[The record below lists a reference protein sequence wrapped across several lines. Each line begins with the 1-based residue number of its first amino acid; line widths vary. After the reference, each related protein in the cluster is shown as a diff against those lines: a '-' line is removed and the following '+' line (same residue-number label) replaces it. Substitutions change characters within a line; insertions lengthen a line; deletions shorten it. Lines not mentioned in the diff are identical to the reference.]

1 MKKKIVAVV
10 ISILILSIV
19 GGIFIVSAELPAQQC
34 TVENPGGVNVYPDMV
49 EGSVSTWCPL
59 TNTTYT
65 FGCTGA
71 SIYKWIYGNAP
82 TDTGA
87 IITDLAGWRSAALIW
102 NDYEKKIYT
111 YGSAQTDFTNKI
123 TSYDPTGESTNTVV
137 LAETLTCANEV
148 PSGAFSPIQNSTY
161 IFGGDI
167 GGAGNIL
174 TDTISK
180 HTFYNSTVW
189 NLSTAALP
197 VVASHMETST
207 VYVPDLDII
216 VVAGGITTGYTT
228 NGGLNTILILNCTND
243 TLYTSSATVPYTY
256 KYPTSDMVSFYN
268 PYDNLVYFAGGC
280 SQVTASYVYEDA
292 VWVYDPFTDA
302 VENLET
308 TQSVVLSNT
317 ADDFGAAYAMNLMMG
332 QFLRVG
338 KTTAE
343 QTTINVLNQTNA
355 SVIPQL
361 EAIYQNF
368 TLGELTTYMNYKW
381 NDTVATEYPRYN
393 GSSISV
399 QYPIFEWW
407 YDAGSSGYN
416 LTFADDNA
424 FTTDVVTIS
433 NINETNYP
441 TEYDE
446 FGPLVRFKIPTGTDI
461 GNGTRYVK
469 VNGSG
474 ESDWWVFE
482 GGGTESGG
490 YESDIQ
496 FISIN
501 GQVNGTTIVDAT
513 PIFNWTNVST
523 LIGYHILG
531 IQYRLEIANDSAFT
545 DVVVNF
551 SNISSSNSFF
561 SGYYSDNST
570 RISLTLHEN
579 FALETNKIYYCRV
592 TPYYISGWG

>member
-1 MKKKIVAVV
+1 MKKKIVTLVV
-10 ISILILSIV
+10 SLLLLSIV
-19 GGIFIVSAELPAQQC
+19 GGIFIVSAKLPAQQC
-34 TVENPGGVNVYPDMV
+34 TVENPGGVNVYPDLD
-49 EGSVSTWCPL
+49 EGSVSIWCPL

-65 FGCTGA
+65 FGCDTPK
-71 SIYKWIYGNAP
+71 IYKYIYGNAP
-82 TDTGA
+82 SDTGA
-87 IITDLAGWRSAALIW
+87 IITDIPNWRSAVLIW
-102 NDYEKKIYT
+102 NDYEEKIYT
-111 YGSAQTDFTNKI
+111 YGSAQTDFTDKI
-123 TSYDPTGESTNTVV
+123 TSYDPTSESTNTVV
-137 LAETLTCANEV
+137 LTETLPCANEV
-148 PSGAFSPIQNSTY
+148 PSGAYSPMQNSTY

-167 GGAGNIL
+167 GGASNTL

-180 HTFYNSTVW
+180 HTFFNSTVW
-189 NLSTAALP
+189 NISTAVLP

-216 VVAGGITTGYTT
+216 VVAGGITTGYAT
-228 NGGLNTILILNCTND
+228 NGGLNTILVLNCTND
-243 TLYTSSATVPYTY
+243 TLYTSSATVPYVY

-280 SQVTASYVYEDA
+280 NQVTGNYVYEDA

-308 TQSVVLSNT
+308 TQSVTLSNE

-338 KTTAE
+338 KTTL
-343 QTTINVLNQTNA
+343 QQKTINVLTQTNA

-407 YDAGSSGYN
+407 YDASSSGYN
-416 LTFADDNA
+416 LTFADDSA

-433 NINETNYP
+433 NINEANYP

-446 FGPLVRFKIPTGTDI
+446 FGPLVRFKIPTGTHI
-461 GNGTRYVK
+461 GNGTRYVR

-474 ESDWWVFE
+474 ESDWWIFE
-482 GGGTESGG
+482 GGEAESGG
-490 YESDIQ
+490 SESEIQ

-501 GQVNGTTIVDAT
+501 SKGNGTTIVDTT
-513 PIFNWTNVST
+513 PTFNWTNVS
-523 LIGYHILG
+523 ISIDYHLSG
-531 IQYRLEIANDSAFT
+531 IQYRLEVANDSAFT
-545 DVVVNF
+545 DVVINF
-551 SNISSSNSFF
+551 SNVSSSNSFF
-561 SGYYSDNST
+561 NSYYSDNST
-570 RISLTLHEN
+570 RISLTLPAS
-579 FALETNKIYYCRV
+579 FALETDKTYYCRV
-592 TPYYISGWG
+592 TPYYIPGWG